1 MPAAFVAAAAAIGGA
16 LISSDASHSAANKQQ
31 DAANNATALQ
41 KQQYDQTRTDNM
53 PALNARNASLS
64 RLQDLLGISGNTHA
78 AGYGS
83 LGGPINPGDVANSP
97 GYQFGLK
104 QGQTTLN
111 NQEVAR
117 GMSNSGQALKAA
129 LQYGTDYATTKYDD
143 AFNREVANR
152 SAQLNP
158 LQSAAGLGQTGAS
171 TIAASGS
178 NFANQA
184 GQNAIGAGNA
194 QAAATM
200 ATGNAI
206 SNGINQYAGW
216 YSANH
221 TPSSGGSMY
230 GGGGSGYYDQNGS
243 DTGGFTL
250 SDRRLKTNIVPV
262 GLAPNG
268 LPIYAYKYIWG
279 GRTQI
284 GHMAQEV
291 MEQFPEAVSANEDGF
306 LMVNYSKV

>member
-1 MPAAFVAAAAAIGGA
+1 MPAAWVGAAAAIGGA

-31 DAANNATALQ
+31 DATNAANALQ
-41 KQQYDQTRTDNM
+41 KQQNDQIRADNM

-64 RLQDLLGISGNTHA
+64 RLQDLLGISNNKTA

-83 LGGPINPGDVANSP
+83 LGGPINPGDVTNSP
-97 GYQFGLK
+97 GYQFGLH

-129 LQYGTDYATTKYDD
+129 SQYGNDYATTKYND

-171 TIAASGS
+171 TVAQAGL
-178 NFANQA
+178 NYGNQA
-184 GQNAIGAGNA
+184 GQNVIGAGNA
-194 QAAATM
+194 QAASGIASS
-200 ATGNAI
+200 NAI
-206 SNGINQYAGW
+206 TGGINQLAGW

-221 TPSSGGSMY
+221 QPAGSSYSYSGG
-230 GGGGSGYYDQNGS
+230 GVG
-243 DTGGFTL
+243 TGAYTDPNTGATYNNP
-250 SDRRLKTNIVPV
+250 SAYV
-262 GLAPNG
+262 GP
-268 LPIYAYKYIWG
+268 
-279 GRTQI
+279 
-284 GHMAQEV
+284 
-291 MEQFPEAVSANEDGF
+291 
-306 LMVNYSKV
+306 

>member
-1 MPAAFVAAAAAIGGA
+1 MPWTAAAIVGA
-16 LISSDASHSAANKQQ
+16 AVVGAVASNSASNKQSKAANHATDIGQQ
-31 DAANNATALQ
+31 E
-41 KQQYDQTRTDNM
+41 YDQTRQDNM

-64 RLQDLLGISGNTHA
+64 RLQDLLGISGNTGA
-78 AGYGS
+78 TGYGS
-83 LGGPINPGDVANSP
+83 LGGPINPGDVTNSP
-97 GYQFGLK
+97 GYQFGLH

-129 LQYGTDYATTKYDD
+129 AQYGTDYATTKYDD

-171 TIAASGS
+171 TIAASGA

-194 QAAATM
+194 QAAATL

-206 SNGINQYAGW
+206 SGGLNQYAGW

-221 TPSSGGSMY
+221 TSSPAVT
-230 GGGGSGYYDQNGS
+230 NGS
-243 DTGGFTL
+243 DPYGYNGTQNNP
-250 SDRRLKTNIVPV
+250 SAYV
-262 GLAPNG
+262 GP
-268 LPIYAYKYIWG
+268 
-279 GRTQI
+279 
-284 GHMAQEV
+284 
-291 MEQFPEAVSANEDGF
+291 
-306 LMVNYSKV
+306 

>member
-1 MPAAFVAAAAAIGGA
+1 MPFAASAAIVAGAAAVGGA
-16 LISSDASHSAANKQQ
+16 VISSSAAKSAAKTQAG
-31 DAANNATALQ
+31 AANRATDIGQ
-41 KQQYDQTRTDNM
+41 KEYDQTRTDNM
-53 PALNARNASLS
+53 PALDARNASLS
-64 RLQDLLGISGNTHA
+64 RLQDLLGISSNTGAH
-78 AGYGS
+78 GYGS
-83 LGGPINPGDVANSP
+83 LGGPINPGDVMNSP

-129 LQYGTDYATTKYDD
+129 SEFGTDYATTKYDD

-171 TIAASGS
+171 TIAATGS
-178 NFANQA
+178 NFATQA

-206 SNGINQYAGW
+206 TGGLNQFAGW
-216 YSANH
+216 YSANRPAGGAP
-221 TPSSGGSMY
+221 TPYGYSGGGVGTGAY
-230 GGGGSGYYDQNGS
+230 VDPNSGATYNNPSAY
-243 DTGGFTL
+243 
-250 SDRRLKTNIVPV
+250 V
-262 GLAPNG
+262 GP
-268 LPIYAYKYIWG
+268 
-279 GRTQI
+279 
-284 GHMAQEV
+284 
-291 MEQFPEAVSANEDGF
+291 
-306 LMVNYSKV
+306 